1 MTTTETMLEV
11 TNDLKYLQR
20 LHKIDFWMLLFPQ
33 SHEPYVD
40 RKWGIISKRC
50 DKFSFGL
57 VQQTRFKIM
66 VKYINDCKEGN
77 L

>member
-40 RKWGIISKRC
+40 RKWELFQNDVISFIWSC
-50 DKFSFGL
+50 STDK
-57 VQQTRFKIM
+57 VQIM

>member
-1 MTTTETMLEV
+1 MTTIETMLEV

-40 RKWGIISKRC
+40 RKWELFQNDVIGFIWSCSTDKVKII
-50 DKFSFGL
+50 
-57 VQQTRFKIM
+57 
-66 VKYINDCKEGN
+66 VKYINDCKTGA